1 MSINPISGFN
11 RFAVDAIRRAGINLM
26 PFADTVSPELP
37 IGRLLRLTLFQVAG
51 GMAMVMLVGT
61 LNRVMIV
68 ELGVS
73 ATFVAM
79 LIALPVLAAPFR
91 AFIGFKSDNH
101 KSALGWRRVPY
112 IWWGSIMMFG
122 GFSIM
127 PFALLLLS
135 GDGWGPYP
143 GVAGHLGAVLAFIL
157 VGTGVHVTQTAGLA
171 LATDIATEES
181 RPRIVALMY
190 MMQLVGMVGT
200 SVLFGHLLKDFSA
213 VRLVQ
218 VVQGAALI
226 SAALHLIALWKQ
238 EARNPALTTG
248 ARKTEEF
255 GVLWRRFTATPR
267 AKRFLVAV
275 ALGTFGFSMQDVI
288 LEPYGAEVLG
298 MTVSETTYLTAMTAT
313 GGLLA
318 FLLAAR
324 MLKDGFD
331 SMRLSGLGMLI
342 GIFAFAAVVMAAP
355 LKSAL
360 VFQMGAALIGFGG
373 GLFAV
378 GTLTAAMSFEKIAG
392 AGLALGAWGAVQA
405 TSAGLAMG
413 AGGVMRDVVGHL
425 ANAGAMGRALSG
437 PSISYLF
444 VYHFELLMLFL
455 GLAAIGPLA
464 GYRKADEG
472 QDKANFGLSEFPG

>member
-1 MSINPISGFN
+1 MKLPGANILNQ
-11 RFAVDAIRRAGINLM
+11 FAVSTIKRAGIQFM
-26 PFADTVSPELP
+26 PFADAVTPDLP
-37 IGRLLRLTLFQVAG
+37 LGRLLRLSLFQVAG

-73 ATFVAM
+73 ATLVAL

-91 AFIGFKSDNH
+91 AFIGYKSDNH

-112 IWWGSIMMFG
+112 IWIGSLMMFG
-122 GFSIM
+122 GFAMM

-135 GDGWGPYP
+135 GDGVGPYP
-143 GVAGHLGAVLAFIL
+143 MLSGHLGAVLSFLL
-157 VGTGVHVTQTAGLA
+157 VGGGVHVTQTAGLA
-171 LATDIATEES
+171 LATDLATEES
-181 RPRIVALMY
+181 RPRVVAMMY

-200 SVLFGHLLKDFSA
+200 SLLFGYLLRDFTA

-218 VVQGAALI
+218 VVQGAAVI
-226 SAALHLIALWKQ
+226 SAVLHLIALWKQ

-248 ARKTEEF
+248 QNKTEEF
-255 GVLWRRFTATPR
+255 GVMWRKFTATPR
-267 AKRFLVAV
+267 AKRFLTAV

-298 MTVSETTYLTAMTAT
+298 MTVAETTVLTAMTAT
-313 GGLLA
+313 GGLIA
-318 FLLAAR
+318 FILAAR
-324 MLKDGFD
+324 LLKTGFD
-331 SMRLSGLGMLI
+331 AMRLSGLGMLV
-342 GIFAFAAVVMAAP
+342 GVAAFAAVVMAAP
-355 LKSAL
+355 LKSL
-360 VFQMGAALIGFGG
+360 LLFQFGAALIGFGA

-378 GTLTAAMSFEKIAG
+378 GTLTAAMSFEKVAG
-392 AGLALGAWGAVQA
+392 AGLALGIWGAVQA

-413 AGGVMRDVVGHL
+413 TGGVMRDVIGHL
-425 ANAGAMGRALSG
+425 ANMGAMGHALTG

-444 VYHFELLMLFL
+444 VYHLELLMLFL

-464 GYRKADEG
+464 GYRKAEDEL
-472 QDKANFGLSEFPG
+472 DNPKFRLTEFPG